1 MLSIALFMLAVLVV
15 AGFVVLYVAYPHRG
29 ERVPGAPWLGRAMSR
44 ASAAVP
50 TLEEDETSEQGTPA
64 EGPHRILG

>member
-1 MLSIALFMLAVLVV
+1 MLPITLFMLAILVV

-29 ERVPGAPWLGRAMSR
+29 VRVPGAPWLGAAMTR

-50 TLEEDETSEQGTPA
+50 TIEEGEAAEEGTLT
-64 EGPHRILG
+64 EGPHRMLG